1 MHNLVHPSVIFNKR
15 KKKKISM
22 ISYKIVYKSLTN
34 QPLIK
39 IYNFKFCSIFLFTF
53 YVSGVRQS
61 FILHG
66 LK

>member
-1 MHNLVHPSVIFNKR
+1 
-15 KKKKISM
+15 M